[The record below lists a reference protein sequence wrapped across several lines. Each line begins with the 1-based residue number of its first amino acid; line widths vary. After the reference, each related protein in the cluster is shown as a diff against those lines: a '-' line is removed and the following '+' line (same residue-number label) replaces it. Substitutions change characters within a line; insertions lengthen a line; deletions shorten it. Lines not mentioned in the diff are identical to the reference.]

1 MHLKNKAFGQAASL
15 EGFSSLS
22 APIKEALWRQQV
34 LLLASG
40 SSRRSISKFSRDEP
54 GAREQVPIGIFSN
67 IFAETMRSESI
78 LLRKIVTGHE
88 VVVWVFLGGRGG
100 GSKRKVPLVKR
111 GIN

>member
-1 MHLKNKAFGQAASL
+1 M
-15 EGFSSLS
+15 
-22 APIKEALWRQQV
+22 

-54 GAREQVPIGIFSN
+54 DAREQVPIGIFSN
-67 IFAETMRSESI
+67 IFAETMRCESI

-88 VVVWVFLGGRGG
+88 VEGGGGG